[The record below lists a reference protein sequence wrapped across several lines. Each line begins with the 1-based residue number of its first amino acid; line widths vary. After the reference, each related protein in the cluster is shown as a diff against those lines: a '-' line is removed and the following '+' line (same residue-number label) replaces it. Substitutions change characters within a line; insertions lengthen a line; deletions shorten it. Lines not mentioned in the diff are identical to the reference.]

1 MDRSPEN
8 YRVTARKWRPTE
20 FGSVVGQEHITHTLM
35 NALKNDRLHHAYL
48 FSGPRGVGK
57 TTTARIL
64 ARALNCLNPGEGGEP
79 CGECESCLAITSGR
93 SMDVVEI
100 DGASNNSVDDVRG
113 LRDSAKYPPVNGR
126 YKLYIIDEVHMLST
140 SAFNAL
146 LKILEE
152 PPSHLI
158 FVFATTEPHKV
169 LPTILSRCQRFDFRR
184 MQIESIVSRLKHIAV
199 NEGMAPEEDALVVI
213 ARKADG
219 SMRDAQSIFD
229 QVRAFCG
236 ESFTYA
242 QVHDAL
248 NLIDQEFYFRVTS
261 MMREND
267 PAVAF
272 EIVDHIMKTGYDIEE
287 FLVGLAEHFRHMLSV
302 MIVGS
307 ARLIETVDS
316 VRERYEQE
324 LGTWEQGDLIRGL
337 KMTLDA
343 QREIRSA
350 AQPRLRMELLL
361 TRLAVMDRTV
371 NLDRLLAAI
380 AGMPEGL
387 PAGGGDTGEDRSGGA
402 GGSEQ
407 DRETG
412 QADAENLPSSTP
424 PSSLSPREPE
434 EPNRTESISEPD
446 STSEAGSRS
455 GPDDSLSRLKNFPTA
470 ASSTAARSSPPHV
483 GSSTPNG
490 SNGSGGSGSE
500 VEKMV
505 TIDEVQ
511 AQWPVFR
518 EHYAAKPRLMFALEP
533 AVPAEIHGNVLQL
546 CVETERERELI
557 DQYRDDITTT
567 VQSFFRKPLIVEG
580 VVRPSARRTNGSAPG
595 PDDEVSTADVI
606 PQEIDH
612 PFVRGIVNLLGAV
625 PI

>member
-1 MDRSPEN
+1 
-8 YRVTARKWRPTE
+8 
-20 FGSVVGQEHITHTLM
+20 
-35 NALKNDRLHHAYL
+35 
-48 FSGPRGVGK
+48 
-57 TTTARIL
+57 
-64 ARALNCLNPGEGGEP
+64 
-79 CGECESCLAITSGR
+79 
-93 SMDVVEI
+93 MDVVEI
-100 DGASNNSVDDVRG
+100 DGASNNSVDDIRG
-113 LRDSAKYPPVNGR
+113 LRESARYPPVNGR

-152 PPSHLI
+152 PPGHLV

-184 MQIESIVSRLKHIAV
+184 MQIESIVSQLKYIAE
-199 NEGMAPEEDALVVI
+199 NEGMAPETDALVVI

-236 ESFTYA
+236 EMFTYT

-248 NLIDQEFYFRVTS
+248 NLIDQDFYFRVTT
-261 MMREND
+261 MMLQND

-272 EIVDHIMKTGYDIEE
+272 DIVDNIMKSGYDVEE

-302 MIVGS
+302 LIIGS

-316 VRERYEQE
+316 VRERYEE
-324 LGTWEQGDLIRGL
+324 GSASWEQGDLIRGL

-343 QREIRSA
+343 QREIRTA

-371 NLDRLLAAI
+371 NLDRLLSAI
-380 AGMPEGL
+380 AGMPEGG
-387 PAGGGDTGEDRSGGA
+387 PVVESDNPEGSGEGEVRTRDSGVPITE
-402 GGSEQ
+402 SPRT
-407 DRETG
+407 D
-412 QADAENLPSSTP
+412 
-424 PSSLSPREPE
+424 SSLPDEISDQTPE
-434 EPNRTESISEPD
+434 ESPSVPEENGIKVEDGE
-446 STSEAGSRS
+446 RS
-455 GPDDSLSRLKNFPTA
+455 DDSLFGLKNFPTGSSSA
-470 ASSTAARSSPPHV
+470 RSATSTAV
-483 GSSTPNG
+483 GVSMNGPKGANSTEG
-490 SNGSGGSGSE
+490 LA

-518 EHYAAKPRLMFALEP
+518 EHYASKPRLMFALEL
-533 AVPAEIHGNVLQL
+533 AVPSEIHGNVLQL
-546 CVETERERELI
+546 GVESERERELI
-557 DQYRDDITTT
+557 GQYKEEITTSI
-567 VQSFFRKPLIVEG
+567 QSFFRMPLVIEG
-580 VVRPSARRTNGSAPG
+580 VVRPSARRKNVGANGSIEETRAS
-595 PDDEVSTADVI
+595 EVI

-612 PFVRGIVNLLGAV
+612 PFVRGIVSLLGAV